1 MRLEKMRIM
10 KLGVKI
16 KVVINNIYGMQH
28 KKDEV
33 A

>member
-16 KVVINNIYGMQH
+16 KVVINNIYGMNH
-28 KKDEV
+28 KKHEV